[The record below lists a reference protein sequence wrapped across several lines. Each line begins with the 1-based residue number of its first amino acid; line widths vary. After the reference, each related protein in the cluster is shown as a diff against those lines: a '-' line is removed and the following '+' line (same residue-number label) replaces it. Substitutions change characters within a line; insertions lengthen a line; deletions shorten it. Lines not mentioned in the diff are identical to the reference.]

1 MGVLVIF
8 SFLVFLLLD
17 DLPLF
22 PNLWIVF
29 SFAALQRPIPLFYMY
44 VCSAISI
51 VLYHCHLF
59 PSTQFCLPLSY
70 CHMLSLCAERDDQ
83 THNHIQEHRD
93 PKEEELTRIKK
104 SKAIAIKI
112 TKPRLNSCKRRH
124 QNFSASFHIPKNSP
138 PVSKFH
144 DFLPPPTL

>member
-22 PNLWIVF
+22 PNLWNVF

-44 VCSAISI
+44 VASAISI
-51 VLYHCHLF
+51 VFYHCHLF
-59 PSTQFCLPLSY
+59 LSTQLLQSLSY
-70 CHMLSLCAERDDQ
+70 CHMLSLCGERDDQ

-93 PKEEELTRIKK
+93 PKEEELTRKIKNT
-104 SKAIAIKI
+104 I
-112 TKPRLNSCKRRH
+112 TKPRLDSCKRRR
-124 QNFSASFHIPKNSP
+124 QNISTSFHIPKNSP

>member
-44 VCSAISI
+44 VASAISI
-51 VLYHCHLF
+51 VFYHCHLF
-59 PSTQFCLPLSY
+59 LSTQLLQSLSY

-93 PKEEELTRIKK
+93 PKEEELDKK
-104 SKAIAIKI
+104 DKKHNHETKI
-112 TKPRLNSCKRRH
+112 R
-124 QNFSASFHIPKNSP
+124 
-138 PVSKFH
+138 
-144 DFLPPPTL
+144 